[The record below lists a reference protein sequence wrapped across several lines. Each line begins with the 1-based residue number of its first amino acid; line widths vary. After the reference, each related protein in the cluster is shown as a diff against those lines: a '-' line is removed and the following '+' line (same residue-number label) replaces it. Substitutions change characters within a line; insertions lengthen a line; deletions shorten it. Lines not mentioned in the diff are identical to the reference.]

1 MGSSNWTSG
10 PRARGSTRHGA
21 AFFLIGITFRVARD
35 PAVMKRLLE
44 PARIAL
50 AFFNA
55 DRAAVSFGIDL
66 FDLDDEVQ
74 GAAQD

>member
-1 MGSSNWTSG
+1 MWSNFFRAEFRLTSVREPVVG
-10 PRARGSTRHGA
+10 HN
-21 AFFLIGITFRVARD
+21 FLFARD
-35 PAVMKRLLE
+35 PEVMKRLLE